1 VQNLP
6 KKKVILASITTI
18 IVLGIGISI
27 SQSIMT
33 QQKYENVFY
42 LDATFHPSQKQV
54 EIKFS
59 DNTLQTTNVILEIL
73 GMETS
78 FQRTFNG
85 NSFTLMVP
93 FDGEPQYG
101 WKVVPITLVV
111 SHPEFGKVGLKTDI
125 HGEGQSSKVI
135 FTQL

>member
-1 VQNLP
+1 MP

-18 IVLGIGISI
+18 LVLGIGISI

-42 LDATFHPSQKQV
+42 LDATFHQSQKQV

-59 DNTLQTTNVILEIL
+59 DNTSQTTGVVLEIL

-125 HGEGQSSKVI
+125 HSEGQSSKVI